1 MIKLLSAAQNHRPI
15 FVVMAVFTGAI
26 LSTLFVRMFSI
37 SLADL
42 RGVFGLDVAQ
52 GSWLNVALNIAQLIS
67 MTLVPWFMVV
77 YGAEKILISAS
88 FILFCCGLAVP
99 IIGQQIGFGGLFI
112 AHFMIGF
119 CIGVYLPMTISLAL
133 KSLNPS
139 VWLIVMA
146 AYSLRV
152 SVGMDA
158 GVGISGEFVEILN
171 WRWIYWLSAIFTLVI
186 LFFTWWGMPLSPI
199 NKSLLAQSD
208 WGGMALKCLGLTLLY
223 IGVVQGELLG
233 WWDSGLV
240 VSCLIGSAIL
250 MGTFIIR
257 AYIYK
262 QSFGHLNW
270 IKDSNLRLCF
280 IIACL
285 YGFLMLPNSL
295 FIPSFLSV
303 VGGLKP
309 LQIGQVTN
317 LAFFIYL
324 LCSPIAIF
332 LARRLEPR
340 LMMLIGIMIIGGAC
354 LIGHQIDYQWRANDF
369 FIVISMQAIG
379 ECLLL
384 IGLIASFVT
393 NIKPQEALH
402 LGAYISIARVLMP
415 ALAGAIINTYLRIS
429 YDTHYDLLRGYIQTG
444 EQKLAGNIAEHYQT
458 TMALV
463 IREAHVASFIDGFD
477 LIMLLVILGA
487 LCMSFLKSS
496 PENPVVPRLV
506 K

>member
-1 MIKLLSAAQNHRPI
+1 
-15 FVVMAVFTGAI
+15 
-26 LSTLFVRMFSI
+26 
-37 SLADL
+37 
-42 RGVFGLDVAQ
+42 
-52 GSWLNVALNIAQLIS
+52 
-67 MTLVPWFMVV
+67 
-77 YGAEKILISAS
+77 
-88 FILFCCGLAVP
+88 
-99 IIGQQIGFGGLFI
+99 
-112 AHFMIGF
+112 
-119 CIGVYLPMTISLAL
+119 
-133 KSLNPS
+133 
-139 VWLIVMA
+139 
-146 AYSLRV
+146 
-152 SVGMDA
+152 
-158 GVGISGEFVEILN
+158 
-171 WRWIYWLSAIFTLVI
+171 
-186 LFFTWWGMPLSPI
+186 
-199 NKSLLAQSD
+199 
-208 WGGMALKCLGLTLLY
+208 
-223 IGVVQGELLG
+223 
-233 WWDSGLV
+233 
-240 VSCLIGSAIL
+240 
-250 MGTFIIR
+250 
-257 AYIYK
+257 
-262 QSFGHLNW
+262 
-270 IKDSNLRLCF
+270 
-280 IIACL
+280 
-285 YGFLMLPNSL
+285 MLPNSL

-369 FIVISMQAIG
+369 FIVISMQAMG

-477 LIMLLVILGA
+477 LIMFLVILGA

>member
-1 MIKLLSAAQNHRPI
+1 
-15 FVVMAVFTGAI
+15 
-26 LSTLFVRMFSI
+26 
-37 SLADL
+37 
-42 RGVFGLDVAQ
+42 
-52 GSWLNVALNIAQLIS
+52 
-67 MTLVPWFMVV
+67 
-77 YGAEKILISAS
+77 
-88 FILFCCGLAVP
+88 
-99 IIGQQIGFGGLFI
+99 
-112 AHFMIGF
+112 
-119 CIGVYLPMTISLAL
+119 
-133 KSLNPS
+133 
-139 VWLIVMA
+139 
-146 AYSLRV
+146 
-152 SVGMDA
+152 
-158 GVGISGEFVEILN
+158 
-171 WRWIYWLSAIFTLVI
+171 
-186 LFFTWWGMPLSPI
+186 
-199 NKSLLAQSD
+199 
-208 WGGMALKCLGLTLLY
+208 MALKCLGLTLLY

-262 QSFGHLNW
+262 QSFGANW

-369 FIVISMQAIG
+369 FIVISMQQAMG
-379 ECLLL
+379 NVC
-384 IGLIASFVT
+384 
-393 NIKPQEALH
+393 
-402 LGAYISIARVLMP
+402 
-415 ALAGAIINTYLRIS
+415 YLS
-429 YDTHYDLLRGYIQTG
+429 D
-444 EQKLAGNIAEHYQT
+444 
-458 TMALV
+458 
-463 IREAHVASFIDGFD
+463 
-477 LIMLLVILGA
+477 
-487 LCMSFLKSS
+487 
-496 PENPVVPRLV
+496 
-506 K
+506 